1 MRSIQTMS
9 KQRGMGLIGNVMLIS
24 LIIFFATVLV
34 RLGPTYVDNWSLDRV
49 LSSLAEEAAAK
60 EMTPFE
66 VREKMQRLFITN
78 RIETLSTKEI
88 KINREKRKL
97 VIDAR
102 YEKRVPLMANIDA
115 VVRFEEM
122 VYEIEQ

>member
-1 MRSIQTMS
+1 MRSNTPMS
-9 KQRGMGLIGNVMLIS
+9 KQRGMGLIGNVLLVS
-24 LIIFFATVLV
+24 LIIFFATVAV

-102 YEKRVPLMANIDA
+102 YEKRVPLMANVDA
-115 VVRFEEM
+115 VVRFEDM

>member
-1 MRSIQTMS
+1 
-9 KQRGMGLIGNVMLIS
+9 MGVIGNVLLVS

-34 RLGPTYVDNWSLDRV
+34 RLGPTYVDSWSLDRV
-49 LSSLAEEAAAK
+49 LSGLAEEAAEK

-78 RIETLSTKEI
+78 RIETLSTKQI
-88 KINREKRKL
+88 KISREKRKL
-97 VIDAR
+97 LIDAR
-102 YEKRVPLMANIDA
+102 YEKRVPLMANVDA

>member
-1 MRSIQTMS
+1 
-9 KQRGMGLIGNVMLIS
+9 MGLIGNVLLIS

-49 LSSLAEEAAAK
+49 LSSLAEEATAK

-102 YEKRVPLMANIDA
+102 YEKRVPLMGNVDA